1 MDHLMNKKI
10 ALIIIAIVALIVI
23 GFFSVNYF
31 YDYQAK
37 KIASKTE
44 NYLINKED
52 KKKEDIKEV
61 KGIRS
66 KVGDY
71 GILVRVIY
79 KNEPNIHYFYI
90 SNNGKITF
98 EGKEDLSKAK
108 DPILNK
114 NE

>member
-1 MDHLMNKKI
+1 MNKKI
-10 ALIIIAIVALIVI
+10 GITLIVIAALILI

-44 NYLINKED
+44 TYLIKKKD

-79 KNEPNIHYFYI
+79 KKEPNIHYFYI

>member
-1 MDHLMNKKI
+1 MNKKI
-10 ALIIIAIVALIVI
+10 TFSIVGLVALILI

-37 KIASKTE
+37 KIASETE
-44 NYLINKED
+44 NYLINEED

-79 KNEPNIHYFYI
+79 KSEPNIHYFYI
-90 SNNGKITF
+90 SNNGKIMF

-108 DPILNK
+108 DPVLNK

>member
-1 MDHLMNKKI
+1 MNKKI
-10 ALIIIAIVALIVI
+10 VITTLVIVAIILAGII
-23 GFFSVNYF
+23 SVNFF
-31 YDYQAK
+31 YNYQAK

-44 NYLINKED
+44 TYLITEEN
-52 KKKEDIKEV
+52 KKKEDLKEV

-79 KNEPNIHYFYI
+79 KNKPNIHYFYI
-90 SNNGKITF
+90 SNNGKIQY

-108 DPILNK
+108 DPVLNK
-114 NE
+114 K